1 MPTISFRTHSG
12 RGLKLPDDVGG
23 ALRSVAG
30 ELQPPAPPELA
41 RHVVCPVRSADPI
54 LAKLDKYVKDSQHS
68 HMIHSTISETK
79 NRLSELLARV
89 RRGETLIIMDR
100 KTPVARVEAVPL
112 DRSHPLLS
120 SPAKE
125 WEPRG
130 VLSLPI
136 GEAVKDTASL
146 AEAVVEERE
155 GGW

>member
-1 MPTISFRTHSG
+1 
-12 RGLKLPDDVGG
+12 
-23 ALRSVAG
+23 
-30 ELQPPAPPELA
+30 
-41 RHVVCPVRSADPI
+41 
-54 LAKLDKYVKDSQHS
+54 
-68 HMIHSTISETK
+68 MIHSTISETK

-89 RRGETLIIMDR
+89 RKGETLIIMDR